1 MKITATGNGPSPSGR
16 TTNVVMSPSAVPTRI
31 SFSII
36 SSSLTVADAIVQMDH
51 AVLEAAFVHQLEVHA
66 QIVGQ
71 GLVAASHHDGR
82 HLIHP
87 ASVHVRASRPLEV
100 VDEGMD
106 LLVRRSPIEVAVLV
120 RNVAVERGDRRIDQP
135 GHRTLR
141 SV

>member
-82 HLIHP
+82 HE
-87 ASVHVRASRPLEV
+87 SVEFVDQAGLDRLRGQVGTADCDVTFGLRFHLPDRFGVEVSLDAGPGCGSRLQRP
-100 VDEGMD
+100 
-106 LLVRRSPIEVAVLV
+106 
-120 RNVAVERGDRRIDQP
+120 
-135 GHRTLR
+135 
-141 SV
+141 